1 MIKVG
6 TIVRYK
12 PEWCTE
18 GERKY
23 IHVVRENRLNP
34 CTNEMT
40 SWLIETLNTN
50 LFLNPTEVV
59 EECMIEETGYTI
71 EDLQKMQQ

>member
-23 IHVVRENRLNP
+23 LHIVRENRLNP

-40 SWLIETLNTN
+40 SWLIETLNSS
-50 LFLNPTEVV
+50 LFLNPTETVD
-59 EECMIEETGYTI
+59 ECMIEETGFTI